1 MQNPPPMIFDTRPKD
16 EGPLS
21 AALTQLYRADENR
34 VVTDLVEMASL
45 DAEARGRVLA
55 KARALTEV
63 LRRNRPKEGG
73 IESFMSE
80 YQLSTQEGV
89 VLMCLAEALLRIP
102 DAETADRLIRDKIMA
117 ADWESHLGCS
127 ESIFVNASTWAL
139 MLTGRVIRLNDYEGQ
154 SVGKVLRR
162 LVAQSGEP
170 VIRQAVRQAM
180 RILGRQF
187 VMGRT
192 IDEALDRAKPDIAK
206 GYRHSFDML
215 GEGAHTA
222 ADAQRYFE
230 AYEKAIGR
238 IGASAGPGDVHA
250 RASIS
255 VKISA
260 LHPRYEFAQK
270 AVCVPELADRLTALC
285 RRAKE
290 VGIGLTVDAEEAN
303 RLEMSL
309 DILDRAS
316 ADLSLKD
323 WDGLGR
329 AVQAYQKR
337 CPALIDWVA
346 DMGSRHGRRLNVR
359 LVKGAYW
366 DTEIKLAQLEGLDDY
381 PVFTRKAST
390 DVSYVAC
397 AKRMF
402 ATPAAIYPQFATHNA
417 VTLATVQEI
426 AGNSRAFEFQRLH
439 GMGESLYDQVV
450 SPGADGVPCRIYAP
464 TGSHEDLLPY
474 LVRRL
479 LENGANT
486 SFVNRIVDDNMPL
499 DALLDDPVETV
510 RALSSKP
517 HPRISLPIDMF
528 GAARKNANGIDL
540 SDPAALIPLGEA
552 MEKATQAS
560 WSAAPL
566 IAGGTAGKGGET
578 VFDPSDRRRAIG
590 TLREATEADVDA
602 ALTAAVA
609 AAPRWNATPADE
621 RAACLERMAD
631 LMEAHTAELMAMC
644 TREAGKSVRD
654 GIAEIREAVDFCRY
668 YALRAR
674 ADFAEPEVLPGP
686 TGEHNQIALHGRG
699 VFVCISPWNFPLAIY
714 CGQITAALAAGNAVI
729 SKPAEQTPLIA
740 HRAVQLLHEAGVPK
754 DVVQLLPGRGETVGA
769 KLVAD
774 PRIGGVA
781 FTGST
786 ETARLINRILAGRD
800 GPIIPLIAET
810 GGQNAMI
817 VDSSA
822 LPEQVVQD
830 AVVSS
835 FQSAGQRCSALRVMF
850 VQQDVADRVITML
863 KGAMDELVVGDPGLL
878 RTDVG
883 PVIDEDARTML
894 EAHVERMTCEA
905 KLLHRAPLTSETEHG
920 TFVAPAAFEI
930 DSIDRLEREVF
941 GPILHVVRFR
951 ADRMD
956 KVVDAI
962 NRTGYGLTFGV
973 HSRIDETVEYLCS
986 RVNVG
991 NAYVNRNMIGAVVG
1005 VQPFGGEGLSGTG
1018 PKAGGPR
1025 YLHRFAI
1032 ERVISINTTAQGGNA
1047 SLLSLREEEEES

>member
-1 MQNPPPMIFDTRPKD
+1 VQNPPPMIFDTRPKD

-323 WDGLGR
+323 WDGLGL

-366 DTEIKLAQLEGLDDY
+366 DTEIKLAQLEGLDGY

-528 GAARKNANGIDL
+528 GAARKNANGAHPPGG
-540 SDPAALIPLGEA
+540 SHGEGDTSELERGA
-552 MEKATQAS
+552 
-560 WSAAPL
+560 
-566 IAGGTAGKGGET
+566 
-578 VFDPSDRRRAIG
+578 SDRRRDCWQG
-590 TLREATEADVDA
+590 RRDGLRSVGPAAGDRHPAGGDGGGCRCRTDRGGRRRA
-602 ALTAAVA
+602 AL
-609 AAPRWNATPADE
+609 E
-621 RAACLERMAD
+621 R
-631 LMEAHTAELMAMC
+631 H
-644 TREAGKSVRD
+644 
-654 GIAEIREAVDFCRY
+654 
-668 YALRAR
+668 
-674 ADFAEPEVLPGP
+674 PG
-686 TGEHNQIALHGRG
+686 G
-699 VFVCISPWNFPLAIY
+699 
-714 CGQITAALAAGNAVI
+714 
-729 SKPAEQTPLIA
+729 
-740 HRAVQLLHEAGVPK
+740 
-754 DVVQLLPGRGETVGA
+754 
-769 KLVAD
+769 
-774 PRIGGVA
+774 
-781 FTGST
+781 
-786 ETARLINRILAGRD
+786 
-800 GPIIPLIAET
+800 
-810 GGQNAMI
+810 
-817 VDSSA
+817 
-822 LPEQVVQD
+822 
-830 AVVSS
+830 
-835 FQSAGQRCSALRVMF
+835 
-850 VQQDVADRVITML
+850 
-863 KGAMDELVVGDPGLL
+863 
-878 RTDVG
+878 
-883 PVIDEDARTML
+883 
-894 EAHVERMTCEA
+894 
-905 KLLHRAPLTSETEHG
+905 
-920 TFVAPAAFEI
+920 
-930 DSIDRLEREVF
+930 
-941 GPILHVVRFR
+941 
-951 ADRMD
+951 
-956 KVVDAI
+956 
-962 NRTGYGLTFGV
+962 
-973 HSRIDETVEYLCS
+973 
-986 RVNVG
+986 
-991 NAYVNRNMIGAVVG
+991 
-1005 VQPFGGEGLSGTG
+1005 
-1018 PKAGGPR
+1018 
-1025 YLHRFAI
+1025 
-1032 ERVISINTTAQGGNA
+1032 
-1047 SLLSLREEEEES
+1047 